1 MSHERWNI
9 FGGKFHIVKTRE
21 RIRATTT
28 RRHIADARGNTR
40 ESTSIRA
47 IDRFVRRRP
56 RER

>member
-1 MSHERWNI
+1 MSRERWKI
-9 FGGKFHIVKTRE
+9 FGGKFRIVKTAC
-21 RIRATTT
+21 IRATTT
-28 RRHIADARGNTR
+28 RRHIADARGNAG